1 MQKETFKGNFI
12 GVNKIVFQMMLE
24 KETALN
30 KVSDNTGL
38 ICLTTIFKINHTF
51 RRGELF
57 LKQLVFRVFTS

>member
-12 GVNKIVFQMMLE
+12 GVNKIVFRMMLE

-38 ICLTTIFKINHTF
+38 ICLTTIFKINQTF